1 MIIKRPFKQGVDIIY
16 YKDYTTVTNS
26 YLLDDD
32 DIERVA
38 TEIAYSRSCKYDW
51 KCDYFRNE
59 EESYIR
65 EIKAHNRLYKL
76 GLWKSHTIDTDLEE
90 DIKPIKA
97 FIYWIIGR

>member
-59 EESYIR
+59 ESYIR
-65 EIKAHNRLYKL
+65 EIKAHNRLYRL
-76 GLWKSHTIDTDLEE
+76 GLWKSHTINTDLEE
-90 DIKPIKA
+90 NIDIIHKVIWW
-97 FIYWIIGR
+97 FIGR

>member
-26 YLLDDD
+26 YLLDDED
-32 DIERVA
+32 VERVA

-59 EESYIR
+59 ESYIR
-65 EIKAHNRLYKL
+65 EIKAHNNLYKL
-76 GLWKSHTIDTDLEE
+76 GLFKSHTIDTDLEE
-90 DIKPIKA
+90 DQNIVYKL
-97 FIYWIIGR
+97 IYWLIGR